1 MYFNLQ
7 WESSSFSKA
16 IMFISFQTVQ
26 TMHKEILTYSVI
38 ALLCSFMESDDLY
51 ISKTLKL
58 VNYRYVNEDEM
69 VHGQ

>member
-1 MYFNLQ
+1 
-7 WESSSFSKA
+7 
-16 IMFISFQTVQ
+16 MFLSFQTVQ